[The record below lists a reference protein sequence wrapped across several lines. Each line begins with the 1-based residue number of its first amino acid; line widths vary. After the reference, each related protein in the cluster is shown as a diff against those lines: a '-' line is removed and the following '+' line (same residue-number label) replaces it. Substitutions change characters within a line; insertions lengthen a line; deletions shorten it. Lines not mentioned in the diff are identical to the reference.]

1 MGRSMSKT
9 QDKRAQR
16 KEEQQAFIAE
26 RRQLQLALFK
36 ANFDVGM
43 QLYEANKDKMSPEEI
58 ALVEEEIKKN
68 RELLEK
74 VEREAN
80 PGTKA

>member
-1 MGRSMSKT
+1 MSKT

-16 KEEQQAFIAE
+16 KAEQQAFIAE
-26 RRQLQLALFK
+26 RRKMQLAIFQ

-58 ALVEEEIKKN
+58 ELVEIEIQKN
-68 RELLEK
+68 K
-74 VEREAN
+74 
-80 PGTKA
+80 